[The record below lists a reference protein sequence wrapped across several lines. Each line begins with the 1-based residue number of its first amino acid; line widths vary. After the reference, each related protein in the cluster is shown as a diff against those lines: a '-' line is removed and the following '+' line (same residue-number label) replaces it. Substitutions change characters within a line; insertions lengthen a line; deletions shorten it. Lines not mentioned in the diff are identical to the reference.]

1 MAARGSTHTQVTFV
15 VPGTADAFRATQP
28 ALFEALAAPG
38 FGAGVLGIEDGVQS
52 MEQALFVLANEMR
65 ESDVIVLTDERSPT
79 YDFVELSGRGLFH
92 FPAARIV
99 LLATRPEHA
108 TADVFATA
116 PSLHFTLAAA
126 DALLITQLRRGGTEA
141 DPPPL
146 LANQTLTQTQAKL
159 DQVVMSYVKTDVGG
173 EFSDVYLNTPVAP
186 KTLPE
191 AETVAAVFARPR
203 VRGRVLLVIP
213 SQFNVYGTKIKPA
226 YPALGV
232 MWIAAMLE
240 RAGHACEIIDMD
252 ADDADLDTILDRLAA
267 GTFDILG
274 LTAVTPTY
282 PNAVEIAAASKA
294 RFPHIPIILG
304 GIHATVDPLPCARE
318 PVFDFVAVGEAE
330 VTAVELVDA
339 IMAKASDFSAVKGL
353 VYRDATGNVVASGA
367 RALVP
372 DLDDYPYPA
381 LHLIQHLGKY
391 HPPDATVFPAAP
403 IMVSRG
409 CPGQCTYCQT
419 KNIFGRRTRFRSP
432 ENVIGEIRR
441 LVHEHGVREIHFLDD
456 VITANKKFV
465 RAFCDL
471 LKKEPYKLRLQVAN
485 GLRADMVNEEIL
497 VALRDVGLSNVGFG
511 VESGNERVLKII
523 KKGISKDQV
532 RKAVKTAKSIGL
544 ETWAFFLFGLPGD
557 TEESIRDTVDFAIE
571 LNPKYAKFAI
581 LKPFPGS
588 EAYYQLDEKGLVDTR
603 DYSLYGVY
611 TPPVHHLETVS
622 QERIFALQQQAV
634 RRFYLRPSKMLE
646 HARDIRSLGKF
657 VSFVRGGFFVLGQMR
672 LRRQPTAPPVE
683 PAAYVPA
690 RVEQLPTVQ

>member
-1 MAARGSTHTQVTFV
+1 MVERGSTHTEVSFV
-15 VPGTADAFRATQP
+15 VPGAGDAFRARHP
-28 ALFEALAAPG
+28 ALFAALAQPG
-38 FGAGVLGIEDGVQS
+38 FGVSVLSVVEGEQS
-52 MEQALFVLANEMR
+52 MEQALFALANELR
-65 ESDVIVLTDERSPT
+65 ESDVIVLVDERSAA
-79 YDFVELSGRGLFH
+79 YDFAALSERCLFH
-92 FPAARIV
+92 FPAARVV
-99 LLATRPEHA
+99 LIAEDAPHA
-108 TADVFATA
+108 TAAVFATA
-116 PSLHFTLAAA
+116 PSLHLAVAAA
-126 DALLITQLRRGGTEA
+126 DAALIATLRRGAGAPSDGRFLTNEA
-141 DPPPL
+141 L
-146 LANQTLTQTQAKL
+146 VQSQARL
-159 DQVVMSYVKTDVGG
+159 DQVVASYTKTDVGG
-173 EFSDVYLNTPVAP
+173 EFSDIRLNTPVAP
-186 KTLPE
+186 KALPTD
-191 AETVAAVFARPR
+191 ETVAAVLARPR
-203 VRGRVLLVIP
+203 TCGRVLLVIP

-240 RAGHACEIIDMD
+240 RAGHAVEIIDMD
-252 ADDADLDTILDRLAA
+252 ADDADLDVILTRLAD
-267 GTFDILG
+267 GRFDILG

-282 PNAVEIAAASKA
+282 PNAVQIATAAKA
-294 RFPHIPIILG
+294 RFPRLPTILG
-304 GIHATVDPLPCARE
+304 GIHATVDPVPCARE
-318 PVFDFVAVGEAE
+318 AVFDFVAVGEAE

-339 IMAKASDFSAVKGL
+339 IMAGATDFSTVKGL
-353 VYRDATGNVVASGA
+353 VYRDPSGAVVASGP

-381 LHLIQHLGKY
+381 LHLIRSLDKY
-391 HPPDATVFPAAP
+391 APPDATVFPAAP

-471 LKKEPYKLRLQVAN
+471 LKREPYQLRLQVAN

-497 VALRDVGLSNVGFG
+497 TALRDVGLSNVGFG
-511 VESGNERVLKII
+511 VESGNDRVLQII

-532 RKAVKTAKSIGL
+532 RKAVRTAKSLGL

-603 DYSLYGVY
+603 DYSQYGVY

-634 RRFYLRPSKMLE
+634 RRFYLRPSKILE
-646 HARDIRSLGKF
+646 HARDIRSFGKF
-657 VSFVRGGFFVLGQMR
+657 ISFVRGGFFVLGQMR
-672 LRRQPTAPPVE
+672 LRRQQPPVAPPE
-683 PAAYVPA
+683 LAPP
-690 RVEQLPTVQ
+690 RLELPTVS

>member
-1 MAARGSTHTQVTFV
+1 M
-15 VPGTADAFRATQP
+15 
-28 ALFEALAAPG
+28 LA
-38 FGAGVLGIEDGVQS
+38 
-52 MEQALFVLANEMR
+52 
-65 ESDVIVLTDERSPT
+65 DERSPN
-79 YDFVELSGRGLFH
+79 YDFVELSGRALFH
-92 FPAARIV
+92 FPAARVV
-99 LLATRPEHA
+99 LVAERPEHVA
-108 TADVFATA
+108 AAVFATA
-116 PSLHFTLAAA
+116 PSLHFAVAAA
-126 DALLITQLRRGGTEA
+126 DAALIAQLRRGGEKTI
-141 DPPPL
+141 DPRL
-146 LANQTLTQTQAKL
+146 LANQALAQSQAKL
-159 DQVVMSYVKTDVGG
+159 DQVVMSYIKTDVGG
-173 EFSDVYLNTPVAP
+173 EFSDVRLNTPVAP
-186 KTLPE
+186 KALPSE
-191 AETVAAVFARPR
+191 ETVAAVLARPR
-203 VRGRVLLVIP
+203 TIGRVLLVIP

-240 RAGHACEIIDMD
+240 RAGHEVEIIDMD
-252 ADDADLDTILDRLAA
+252 ADDADPDVILTRL
-267 GTFDILG
+267 GEGRFDILG

-282 PNAVEIAAASKA
+282 PNAVQIATAAKA
-294 RFPHIPIILG
+294 RFPHVTTILG

-318 PVFDFVAVGEAE
+318 AVFDFVAVGEAE

-339 IMAKASDFSAVKGL
+339 IMAGVTDVSAIKGL
-353 VYRDATGNVVASGA
+353 VYRDAGGTVVASGA

-391 HPPDATVFPAAP
+391 APPDATVFPAAP

-441 LVHEHGVREIHFLDD
+441 LVYEHGVKEIHFLDD
-456 VITANKKFV
+456 VITANRKFV

-471 LKKEPYKLRLQVAN
+471 LKREPYSLRLQVAN

-497 VALRDVGLSNVGFG
+497 TALRDVGLSNVGFG
-511 VESGNERVLKII
+511 VESGNDRVLKII

-532 RKAVKTAKSIGL
+532 RKAVQTAKSLGL

-588 EAYYQLDEKGLVDTR
+588 EAYYQLDEKGLVDNR
-603 DYSLYGVY
+603 DYSQYGVY

-646 HARDIRSLGKF
+646 HARDIRSFGKF
-657 VSFVRGGFFVLGQMR
+657 ISFVRGGFFVLGQMR
-672 LRRQPTAPPVE
+672 LRRRQPTTLPTPP
-683 PAAYVPA
+683 PSYAPA
-690 RVEQLPTVQ
+690 RVELPAAS

>member
-1 MAARGSTHTQVTFV
+1 
-15 VPGTADAFRATQP
+15 
-28 ALFEALAAPG
+28 
-38 FGAGVLGIEDGVQS
+38 
-52 MEQALFVLANEMR
+52 
-65 ESDVIVLTDERSPT
+65 SDVIVLADERSPN
-79 YDFVELSGRGLFH
+79 YDFVELSGRALFH
-92 FPAARIV
+92 FPAARVV
-99 LLATRPEHA
+99 LVAERPEHA
-108 TADVFATA
+108 AAAVFATA
-116 PSLHFTLAAA
+116 PSLHFAVAAA
-126 DALLITQLRRGGTEA
+126 DAALIAQLRRGGEKTI
-141 DPPPL
+141 DPRL
-146 LANQTLTQTQAKL
+146 LANQALAQSQAKL
-159 DQVVMSYVKTDVGG
+159 DQVVMSYIKTDVGG
-173 EFSDVYLNTPVAP
+173 EFSDVRLNTPVAP
-186 KTLPE
+186 KALPSE
-191 AETVAAVFARPR
+191 ETVAAVLARPR
-203 VRGRVLLVIP
+203 TIGRVLLVIP

-240 RAGHACEIIDMD
+240 RAGHEVEIIDMD
-252 ADDADLDTILDRLAA
+252 ADDADPDVILTRL
-267 GTFDILG
+267 GEGRFDILG

-282 PNAVEIAAASKA
+282 PNAVQIATAAKA
-294 RFPHIPIILG
+294 RFPHVTTILG

-318 PVFDFVAVGEAE
+318 AVFDFVAVGEAE

-339 IMAKASDFSAVKGL
+339 IMAGVTDVSAIKGL
-353 VYRDATGNVVASGA
+353 VYRDAGGTVVASGA

-391 HPPDATVFPAAP
+391 APPDATVFPAAP

-441 LVHEHGVREIHFLDD
+441 LVYEHGVKEIHFLDD
-456 VITANKKFV
+456 VITANRKFV

-471 LKKEPYKLRLQVAN
+471 LKREPYSLRLQVAN

-497 VALRDVGLSNVGFG
+497 TALRDVGLSNVGFG
-511 VESGNERVLKII
+511 VESGNDRVLKII

-532 RKAVKTAKSIGL
+532 RKAVQTAKSLGL

-588 EAYYQLDEKGLVDTR
+588 EAYYQLDEKGLVDNR
-603 DYSLYGVY
+603 DYSQYGVY

-646 HARDIRSLGKF
+646 HARDIRSFGKF
-657 VSFVRGGFFVLGQMR
+657 ISFVRGGFFVLGQMR
-672 LRRQPTAPPVE
+672 LRRRQPTTLPTPP
-683 PAAYVPA
+683 PSYAPA
-690 RVEQLPTVQ
+690 RVELPAAS